1 MIMINYESTRIM
13 IMNKE
18 KKKKI
23 VEQSSQINGN
33 EIGEKSTFS
42 CAILNYTG

>member
-18 KKKKI
+18 KKKI